1 MARQRHVPTHSTF
14 PHHPAKGARIMQE
27 NDRDL
32 LPEGLGDRLPQQA
45 WASQTVRRAAHD
57 VLASHGYARVE
68 TPVLEFEKALASRMA
83 GVQVRRMFRFMD
95 PVSLRTL
102 ALRSDITA
110 QVARIAA
117 TGLAQA
123 PRPLRLSYSGQV
135 VTVKGDGL
143 DPARERLQLGAEL
156 IGTDS
161 IDAVAEIVELAI
173 ETLRAAGATG
183 VSVDFTLPD
192 LVDTLSAEALPLPA
206 ANIEAVR
213 RMLDSKDAGGLVD
226 AGGETYLPLLYA
238 VGPFDAAIERLAAF
252 DVDGV
257 LASRIA
263 GLRAIAARVSDK
275 ARLTLDPSERHGFE
289 YQSWLGFTIYADGIP
304 GSMGRGGTYAILG
317 GAGLDP
323 EPATGFSLYPDRLI
337 DVLVS
342 GSSEERKLFLPL
354 GHDREVAA
362 RQRAIGWITVAA
374 LSEGDDAVALGCSHR
389 LESGE
394 ALEI

>member
-1 MARQRHVPTHSTF
+1 MH
-14 PHHPAKGARIMQE
+14 E

-83 GVQVRRMFRFMD
+83 GVKVRRMFRFMD
-95 PVSLRTL
+95 PVSLRML
-102 ALRSDITA
+102 AMRSDITA

-143 DPARERLQLGAEL
+143 DPARERLQVGAEL
-156 IGTDS
+156 VGADSTD
-161 IDAVAEIVELAI
+161 AAAEIVELAI
-173 ETLRAAGATG
+173 EALRAAGATG

-192 LVDTLSAEALPLPA
+192 LVDTLSAGALPLPA
-206 ANIEAVR
+206 QNIEAVR
-213 RMLDSKDAGGLVD
+213 QMLDAKDAGGLVD
-226 AGGETYLPLLYA
+226 AGGEAYLPLLYA
-238 VGPFDAAIERLAAF
+238 VGPFDDAIERLAAF
-252 DVDGV
+252 DANGTEEGGV

-263 GLRAIAARVSDK
+263 GLRAIAARVGDK

-289 YQSWLGFTIYADGIP
+289 YQSWFGFTIYADGVP

-323 EPATGFSLYPDRLI
+323 EPATGFSLYPDPLI
-337 DVLVS
+337 EALAPGV
-342 GSSEERKLFLPL
+342 GEERRLFLPL
-354 GHDREVAA
+354 GHDRDVAA

-374 LSEGDDAVALGCSHR
+374 LGEADEPIALGCSHR
-389 LESGE
+389 LEGGE
-394 ALEI
+394 AVPL